1 MNATRQ
7 LGRAAASPTPAVGGI
22 HRLIGMRAVAKSE
35 MHADPTMIQ
44 VCSNNPLKSA
54 PEASAAL
61 KVLLQPP
68 MQGFISGPAALRDA
82 VIYLQ
87 SHQIGVM
94 AGMRVA
100 LAAVLERFDPV
111 QLERQLSS
119 RSFLDIL
126 MPAHRRAK
134 LWELYVEHSRALK
147 DEAQNDLGRLFGQA
161 FLEAYNAQV
170 KSLQAAPDEMGGP
183 VAFRPAAPTVG

>member
-1 MNATRQ
+1 
-7 LGRAAASPTPAVGGI
+7 
-22 HRLIGMRAVAKSE
+22 
-35 MHADPTMIQ
+35 MIQ

-68 MQGFISGPAALRDA
+68 MQGFIS
-82 VIYLQ
+82 
-87 SHQIGVM
+87 
-94 AGMRVA
+94 
-100 LAAVLERFDPV
+100 
-111 QLERQLSS
+111 
-119 RSFLDIL
+119 L

-134 LWELYVEHSRALK
+134 LWELYLEHSPALK
-147 DEAQNDLGRLFGQA
+147 DEPQNDLGRLFGQA

-183 VAFRPAAPTVG
+183 VALRPAAPTVG